1 MTLHHQLMNSHSR
14 RRPAGRRTRS
24 PAPGDTASPRIISL
38 ATAATTAVATVTAAL
53 WLAIPAGA
61 SPARSAVSG
70 TEHFQ
75 IMSTSGTSNTASV
88 IATGVFTAGGVARS
102 GTPAG
107 TFMFPAGSFKVMHSK
122 GTGTQTLNRKTCLL
136 TVNLKGTY
144 KIFGGTGKYAGISG
158 SGKYQLSILA
168 VAARSGGKCTMQK
181 PLVAFEQIVKFSG
194 PVSL

>member
-1 MTLHHQLMNSHSR
+1 MNARETHGCGAAT
-14 RRPAGRRTRS
+14 PGRRSHRFLLTRQ
-24 PAPGDTASPRIISL
+24 RIISL
-38 ATAATTAVATVTAAL
+38 ATAATAAVATVAAAL
-53 WLAIPAGA
+53 WLAVPAGA

-75 IMSTSGTSNTASV
+75 IMSTSGTSNTGSV
-88 IATGVFTAGGVARS
+88 IATGVFTAGGVAHS

-107 TFMFPAGSFKVMHSK
+107 TFVFPAGSFKVVHSK
-122 GTGTQTLNRKTCLL
+122 GTGTQTFNRKTCLL

-144 KIFGGTGKYAGISG
+144 KIFGGTGRYAGISG

-168 VAARSGGKCTMQK
+168 VAARSASKCTTQK
-181 PLVAFEQIVKFSG
+181 PPLAFQQIVKFSG

>member
-1 MTLHHQLMNSHSR
+1 LK
-14 RRPAGRRTRS
+14 
-24 PAPGDTASPRIISL
+24 RIISL
-38 ATAATTAVATVTAAL
+38 ATVATAAVATVAVAL
-53 WLAIPAGA
+53 WLAVPAGA

-75 IMSTSGTSNTASV
+75 LMSTSATSNTASV

-107 TFMFPAGSFKVMHSK
+107 TFVFPAGSFKVAHSK
-122 GTGTQTLNRKTCLL
+122 GTGTQTFNRKTCLL

-144 KIFGGTGKYAGISG
+144 KIFGGTGRYAGISG
-158 SGKYQLSILA
+158 SGKFQLSSLVVTA
-168 VAARSGGKCTMQK
+168 RAAGKCTMR
-181 PLVAFEQIVKFSG
+181 PLAFQQIGKFSG

>member
-1 MTLHHQLMNSHSR
+1 MNARETHGCGAAT
-14 RRPAGRRTRS
+14 PGRRSHRFLLTRQ
-24 PAPGDTASPRIISL
+24 RIISL
-38 ATAATTAVATVTAAL
+38 ATAATAAVATVAAAL

-75 IMSTSGTSNTASV
+75 IMSTSATSNTGSV

-107 TFMFPAGSFKVMHSK
+107 TFVFPAGSFKVVHSK
-122 GTGTQTLNRKTCLL
+122 GTGTQTFNRKTCLL

-158 SGKYQLSILA
+158 SGKYQVSILA
-168 VAARSGGKCTMQK
+168 IAARSAGKCTT
-181 PLVAFEQIVKFSG
+181 LVTFEQIVKFSG

>member
-1 MTLHHQLMNSHSR
+1 MNTRETHGCGAAT
-14 RRPAGRRTRS
+14 PGRRSHRFLLTRR
-24 PAPGDTASPRIISL
+24 RIISL
-38 ATAATTAVATVTAAL
+38 TTAATAAVATVAAAL
-53 WLAIPAGA
+53 WLAVPAGA

-75 IMSTSGTSNTASV
+75 IMSTSGTSNTGSV
-88 IATGVFTAGGVARS
+88 IATGVFTAGGVAHS

-107 TFMFPAGSFKVMHSK
+107 TFVFPAGSFKVVHSK
-122 GTGTQTLNRKTCLL
+122 GSGTQTFNRKTCLV

-168 VAARSGGKCTMQK
+168 VVARSAGKCSG
-181 PLVAFEQIVKFSG
+181 PFVAFQQIVKFSG

>member
-1 MTLHHQLMNSHSR
+1 MNTRETHGCGAAT
-14 RRPAGRRTRS
+14 PGRRSHRFLLTRQ
-24 PAPGDTASPRIISL
+24 RIISF
-38 ATAATTAVATVTAAL
+38 ATAAVATVAAAL
-53 WLAIPAGA
+53 WLAVPAGA

-75 IMSTSGTSNTASV
+75 IMSTSGTSSTASV

-107 TFMFPAGSFKVMHSK
+107 TFVFPAGSFKVVHSK
-122 GTGTQTLNRKTCLL
+122 GTGTQTFNRKTCLL

-168 VAARSGGKCTMQK
+168 VAARSAGKCTT
-181 PLVAFEQIVKFSG
+181 LVTFEQIVKFSG

>member
-1 MTLHHQLMNSHSR
+1 
-14 RRPAGRRTRS
+14 
-24 PAPGDTASPRIISL
+24 
-38 ATAATTAVATVTAAL
+38 
-53 WLAIPAGA
+53 
-61 SPARSAVSG
+61 
-70 TEHFQ
+70 
-75 IMSTSGTSNTASV
+75 
-88 IATGVFTAGGVARS
+88 VFTAGGVARS

-107 TFMFPAGSFKVMHSK
+107 TFVFPAGSFKVVHSK

-181 PLVAFEQIVKFSG
+181 APLAFQQIVKFSG

>member
-1 MTLHHQLMNSHSR
+1 MNCRS
-14 RRPAGRRTRS
+14 RRPAVDGAITSLS
-24 PAPGDTASPRIISL
+24 PRAELTELEREKQLKRIISS
-38 ATAATTAVATVTAAL
+38 ATVAVAAVAAAL
-53 WLAIPAGA
+53 CLAVPAGA
-61 SPARSAVSG
+61 SPGRSAVSG

-75 IMSTSGTSNTASV
+75 LMSTSGTSNTASV
-88 IATGVFTAGGVARS
+88 IATGVFIAGGVARS

-107 TFMFPAGSFKVMHSK
+107 TFVFPAGSFKVVHSK
-122 GTGTQTLNRKTCLL
+122 GTGTQTFNRKTCLL

-168 VAARSGGKCTMQK
+168 VTARSAGKCTTTF
-181 PLVAFEQIVKFSG
+181 LTFEQIVKFSG

>member
-1 MTLHHQLMNSHSR
+1 M
-14 RRPAGRRTRS
+14 
-24 PAPGDTASPRIISL
+24 

-107 TFMFPAGSFKVMHSK
+107 TFVFPAGSFKVVHSK

-136 TVNLKGTY
+136 TVHLKGTY
-144 KIFGGTGKYAGISG
+144 KIFGGTGRYAGISG
-158 SGKYQLSILA
+158 SGKYRFSILA
-168 VAARSGGKCTMQK
+168 VVARSAGKCSRQE
-181 PLVAFEQIVKFSG
+181 PFVAFQQIVKFSG

>member
-1 MTLHHQLMNSHSR
+1 MTLHHQLMNCRSG

-24 PAPGDTASPRIISL
+24 PAPEDAASPRIISL
-38 ATAATTAVATVTAAL
+38 ATAAVAAVAAAL
-53 WLAIPAGA
+53 WLAVPAGA

-75 IMSTSGTSNTASV
+75 LMSTSVTSNTASV

-122 GTGTQTLNRKTCLL
+122 GTGTQAFNRKTCLL
-136 TVNLKGTY
+136 TVHLKGTY
-144 KIFGGTGKYAGISG
+144 KIFGGTGRYAGISG
-158 SGKYQLSILA
+158 SGKFQLSILA
-168 VAARSGGKCTMQK
+168 VAARSAGKCTMQK
-181 PLVAFEQIVKFSG
+181 PLVAFEQIVTFSG

>member
-1 MTLHHQLMNSHSR
+1 MGPLPRFPCAALTELGREKQLK
-14 RRPAGRRTRS
+14 
-24 PAPGDTASPRIISL
+24 RIISL
-38 ATAATTAVATVTAAL
+38 ATVAVAAVAAAL
-53 WLAIPAGA
+53 WLAVPAGA
-61 SPARSAVSG
+61 SPGRSAVSG
-70 TEHFQ
+70 TEHFRL
-75 IMSTSGTSNTASV
+75 MSTSGTSNTASV

-107 TFMFPAGSFKVMHSK
+107 TFVFPAGSFKVVHSK
-122 GTGTQTLNRKTCLL
+122 GTGTQTFNRKTCLL

-168 VAARSGGKCTMQK
+168 VAARSAGKCTTQK
-181 PLVAFEQIVKFSG
+181 ALLAFQQIVKFSG